1 MCEPCL
7 NFYMR
12 FRFKAIK
19 NTTVIVRDIEASNE
33 EAVLSYLKENDLAP
47 VEIRN
52 LSGMQFG
59 FLSGMFEKVSFNDI
73 VDFTRQIAIMLNAG
87 LTIIDSLEILKRQV
101 TKQGLL
107 KIIEGIDKEIK
118 GGSTFSASLQ
128 KYPDLF
134 PNLYISLVK
143 SGEASGKLS
152 DILLRLA
159 ENLEKQREFK
169 GKLKGALIYP
179 VIVVVGMLSVMFIM
193 VTFVVPRLLTLYNDF
208 DIELPLSTKILV
220 AISSFSAN
228 FWPIIL
234 GVVFAGVYM
243 IRRYLKT
250 ATGKFL
256 FDSVLMKLP
265 VIGSV
270 VKISSLVD
278 ATRTLSVLIGSG
290 VSILDGLKIIIETT
304 ENSIFQKAFSSI
316 YNRVQKGESLG
327 NSLAKEGV
335 FPPIL
340 VQMTI
345 VGENTGKLDD
355 TLMRLSKYFEMESE
369 IAIKAMTTLIE
380 PLILVFLG
388 VGVGFLV
395 FSVITPI
402 YNLTSSF
409 K

>member
-1 MCEPCL
+1 MK
-7 NFYMR
+7 
-12 FRFKAIK
+12 FRYKAIK
-19 NTTVIVRDIEASNE
+19 NNQVFVRDMEANNE
-33 EAVLSYLKENDLAP
+33 ESVLAYLKENDYIP
-47 VEIRN
+47 VEIRQTGV
-52 LSGMQFG
+52 SQFS
-59 FLSGMFEKVSFNDI
+59 FLSSLFQKVSFNDI

-87 LTIIDSLEILKRQV
+87 LTIVDSLEILKKQV
-101 TKQGLL
+101 TKPGLL
-107 KIIEGIDKEIK
+107 KIIEDIDKNIK
-118 GGSTFSASLQ
+118 GGATFSTALQ
-128 KYPDLF
+128 KYPGMF
-134 PNLYISLVK
+134 SNLYISLVK

-179 VIVVVGMLSVMFIM
+179 VIVVVGMVTVMFIM
-193 VTFVVPRLLTLYNDF
+193 VTFVVPRLLSLYKDF
-208 DIELPLSTKILV
+208 NIELPLSTKILV
-220 AISSFSAN
+220 AISSFSAA
-228 FWPIIL
+228 FWPLIIAA
-234 GVVFAGVYM
+234 VFAAFFMVRG
-243 IRRYLKT
+243 YLKT

-256 FDSVLMKLP
+256 LDSTLMKLP
-265 VIGSV
+265 VMGSV

-278 ATRTLSVLIGSG
+278 ATRTLSILIGAG
-290 VSILDGLKIIIETT
+290 VSILDGLRIVIETT
-304 ENSIFQKAFSSI
+304 ENAIFKRAFTSILD
-316 YNRVQKGESLG
+316 RVQKGESLG
-327 NSLAKEGV
+327 NSLSEEGV

-355 TLMRLSKYFEMESE
+355 TLMRLSRYFEMESE

-402 YNLTSSF
+402 YNLTNSF

>member
-1 MCEPCL
+1 
-7 NFYMR
+7 MR

-19 NTTVIVRDIEASNE
+19 NNAVIVREIEANSE
-33 EAVLSYLKENDLAP
+33 EAVLSYLKENDLTP
-47 VEIRN
+47 IEIRN
-52 LSGMQFG
+52 LSGMQSG
-59 FLSGMFEKVSFNDI
+59 FLKSLFDKVSFNDI

-101 TKQGLL
+101 AKQGLL
-107 KIIEGIDKEIK
+107 KIIEEIDKNIK
-118 GGSTFSASLQ
+118 GGATFSASLQ
-128 KYPDLF
+128 KHPELF

-179 VIVVVGMLSVMFIM
+179 VIVVVGMVTVMFIM

-208 DIELPLSTKILV
+208 NIELPLSTKILV

-234 GVVFAGVYM
+234 GIVFAGIYM

-250 ATGKFL
+250 ATGKFF
-256 FDSVLMKLP
+256 FDSILMKLP
-265 VIGSV
+265 VIGNV

-278 ATRTLSVLIGSG
+278 ATRTLSVLIGAG

-304 ENSIFQKAFSSI
+304 ENSIFQKAFTSI
-316 YNRVQKGESLG
+316 FDRVQKGESLG